1 MMQADLTQA
10 IHVTLTTPGQACQV
24 WAVDNSTGEQAAQGE
39 ALHWP
44 YQMALQL
51 LAAPVEAALPGVL
64 ETLGQVGGADRVY
77 VIEYNEGLTH
87 FRNTHEWTRPGV
99 RGYVED
105 LQSAPVALLGG
116 LHREMLAGH
125 ALAVTDVADMPRD
138 MRALQTE
145 FRRQGNQS
153 VLCLP
158 LYFEG
163 RLRGLFGFDATRA
176 RQTWSAAVVTAMQR
190 CAGLLSLA
198 LHGRAGAALALPSP
212 ARFPALVYL
221 RNGSHLRGVPLVSVV
236 ALRAQR
242 NCSELHLDDGT
253 TLTDARALKQW
264 QALLPAAQ
272 FVRVHRG
279 AIVRVNAIRELVR
292 RPSGRWHLVM
302 DRLAEPWNVSREALA
317 GLRARLGS

>member
-1 MMQADLTQA
+1 MPADPTGA
-10 IHVTLTTPGQACQV
+10 TLKTPGQACQV
-24 WAVDNSTGEQAAQGE
+24 WAFNSSTGEQAAQDG

-44 YQMALQL
+44 HQMALQL
-51 LAAPVEAALPGVL
+51 LGAPVEAALPGVL
-64 ETLGQVGGADRVY
+64 ETLGQLGGADRVF
-77 VIEYNEGLTH
+77 VIEYNEALTH

-105 LQSAPVALLGG
+105 LQNAPVTLLGG

-145 FRRQGNQS
+145 FRRQGNQG

-163 RLRGLFGFDATRA
+163 RLRGLFGFDVTRA
-176 RQTWSAAVVTAMQR
+176 RQTWSAAVVTAMLR

-198 LHGRAGAALALPSP
+198 LHGRANTALASP
-212 ARFPALVYL
+212 AHARFPALVYL
-221 RNGSHLRGVPLVSVV
+221 RNGSHLRGVPLASVV

-264 QALLPAAQ
+264 QALLPAAH
-272 FVRVHRG
+272 FARVHRG

-292 RPSGRWHLVM
+292 RPSGRWHVTM

-317 GLRARLGS
+317 DLRARLGG